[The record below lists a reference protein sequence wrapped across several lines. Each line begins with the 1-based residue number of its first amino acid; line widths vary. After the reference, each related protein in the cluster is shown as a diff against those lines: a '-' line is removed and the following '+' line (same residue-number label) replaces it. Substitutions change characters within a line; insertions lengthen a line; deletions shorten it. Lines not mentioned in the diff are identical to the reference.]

1 MTVINA
7 TVIRNN
13 AVTTVSSIALVP
25 GDIVL
30 LEAGNILPA
39 DIRLWETFQLK
50 INESSLTGESL
61 AVAKHTAALTNPDLT
76 VGDYRNM
83 AFKGTHVSYGRG
95 KGIVVAIGMS
105 TELGKIASLLQEP
118 GIQTPLQKGL
128 RNLEETWPISS
139 WLFAL
144 SFLVGYL
151 RGEEIVL
158 MLLTSLSLAVAAIP
172 EALPAVITVALAIG
186 ASKLVKKNALVR
198 KLPAVETLGSVTY
211 ICTDKTGTL
220 TLNKMTVDEIAG
232 NDFQIS
238 KSQQAADICKAKE
251 NEWFLHA
258 MALNND
264 VYNDENGMLIGD
276 PTEVALYEFAYAN
289 TFVKSALEQQFPRV
303 AEIPFDAER
312 KRMTTIHKYGDKYMV
327 LVKGAMEMMMQR
339 VAVAENVKV
348 WEPPLND
355 MLQNGLRV
363 LGFAMKELDVLPE
376 EITPELIE
384 NELHLVGLAGIIDP
398 PGRKRW
404 QQCRNVSLPA
414 SGR

>member
-1 MTVINA
+1 M
-7 TVIRNN
+7 
-13 AVTTVSSIALVP
+13 
-25 GDIVL
+25 
-30 LEAGNILPA
+30 
-39 DIRLWETFQLK
+39 
-50 INESSLTGESL
+50 
-61 AVAKHTAALTNPDLT
+61 
-76 VGDYRNM
+76 
-83 AFKGTHVSYGRG
+83 
-95 KGIVVAIGMS
+95 
-105 TELGKIASLLQEP
+105 
-118 GIQTPLQKGL
+118 
-128 RNLEETWPISS
+128 
-139 WLFAL
+139 
-144 SFLVGYL
+144 
-151 RGEEIVL
+151 
-158 MLLTSLSLAVAAIP
+158 
-172 EALPAVITVALAIG
+172 
-186 ASKLVKKNALVR
+186 VR

-398 PGRKRW
+398 PRQEAMAAVQECKSAGIRP
-404 QQCRNVSLPA
+404 VMVTGDHP
-414 SGR
+414 G